1 MGASDHNAA
10 IAEAI
15 FHLYASTIPSFL
27 GPLVKSAVVSFMDDQ
42 LRTAFKLEAS
52 WTTNLFQNVLM
63 FVLSLRKI
71 ILRNFLL
78 PRNTIPQV
86 FGDLNTADRRHMN
99 FWEIEPW

>member
-1 MGASDHNAA
+1 MGPSDHNAA

-15 FHLYASTIPSFL
+15 FHLYASTIPSFV

-42 LRTAFKLEAS
+42 LRTAFKLEVS
-52 WTTNLFQNVLM
+52 WTTNMFQNALMLVLN
-63 FVLSLRKI
+63 LRKT
-71 ILRNFLL
+71 ILRNFLS

-86 FGDLNTADRRHMN
+86 FGDTNTAGRRHMS

>member
-1 MGASDHNAA
+1 MGPSAHNTA

-42 LRTAFKLEAS
+42 LRTAFKLEVS
-52 WTTNLFQNVLM
+52 WTTHMFQNVLM
-63 FVLSLRKI
+63 LILNLRKI
-71 ILRNFLL
+71 IIRNFLL
-78 PRNTIPQV
+78 PRHTIPQI
-86 FGDLNTADRRHMN
+86 FGDLNTAGLRHMN